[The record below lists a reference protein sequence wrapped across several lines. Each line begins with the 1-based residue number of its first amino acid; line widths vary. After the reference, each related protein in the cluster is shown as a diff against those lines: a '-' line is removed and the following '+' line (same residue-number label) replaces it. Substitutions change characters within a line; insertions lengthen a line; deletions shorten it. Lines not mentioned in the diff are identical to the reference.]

1 MRQQNGSGLSQ
12 TPEEIPGVTIFYD
25 DVRIVSKNFVWIQ
38 ATVKGGFKWRNY
50 KTTIYKP
57 IEAICQFSSFGT
69 CILYYCLCICLCIL
83 LWVYLSHE
91 ISSSRIHKLCRHSK
105 ESLNSKTAESRWNWL
120 CLVKFCGH
128 FIQNLSAI
136 LRPLNDF
143 IVR

>member
-25 DVRIVSKNFVWIQ
+25 DVRTVSKDFVWIQ

-50 KTTIYKP
+50 KKTIYKP
-57 IEAICQFSSFGT
+57 IEAICQFSSFRT
-69 CILYYCLCICLCIL
+69 CI
-83 LWVYLSHE
+83 VYLSHE

-128 FIQNLSAI
+128 FIQNLSGI